1 MYCQKDTDKCNPCA
15 GKRPRPEKPDGSY
28 DTAGA
33 ITAIAE
39 GGMSAFRSKF
49 IDNGFITMSGWG
61 YVGAGVMDGVLGVME
76 AGEPDSAAWNL
87 GGEPETSSWQF
98 RTATLWPTKNP
109 H

>member
-1 MYCQKDTDKCNPCA
+1 MHKHINIPMGWSHELRRFPA
-15 GKRPRPEKPDGSY
+15 R
-28 DTAGA
+28 
-33 ITAIAE
+33 
-39 GGMSAFRSKF
+39 SAFRSKF